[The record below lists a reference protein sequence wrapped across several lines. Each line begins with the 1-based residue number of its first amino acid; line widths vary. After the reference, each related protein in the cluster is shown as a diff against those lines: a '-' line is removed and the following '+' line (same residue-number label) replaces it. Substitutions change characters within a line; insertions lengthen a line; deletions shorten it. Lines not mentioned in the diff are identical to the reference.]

1 MANYATSGAAFVKAG
16 LNASTVI
23 PESGWVAWA
32 SGATG
37 FINVSTRFNWN
48 DNFTTLDDDTKH
60 ILDDTASS
68 LVAIQ
73 AISYDM
79 SGYTTRGEAE
89 SMINIQRDNALRGIS
104 VLRDIKSQT
113 FMGV

>member
-1 MANYATSGAAFVKAG
+1 MTTSGAAFVKAG
-16 LNASTVI
+16 ANASVSI
-23 PESGWVAWA
+23 PEDDGWVAWS
-32 SGATG
+32 SGATS
-37 FINVSTRFNWN
+37 FINSATRYNWSN
-48 DNFTTLDDDTKH
+48 NFTTLDDDTKH

-79 SGYTTRGEAE
+79 SGYTSRGEAE

-104 VLRDIKSQT
+104 ILRDIKAQT